1 MKLRQFLGRHAE
13 KSLGKKTWSA
23 VDLTK
28 SIAREDPGD
37 PAFQAT
43 GRGPGSGPEAT
54 PYNVTKLLLA
64 ALADVP
70 HPDAPKA
77 VFGLYTVQAEGND
90 SGKGSIIGDS
100 TDLAISDEVKTCRLT
115 GMLMFGEAVKA
126 LLADPV
132 LAERVQRIE
141 VRRGL
146 NDATIHWRAGD
157 ALHRTRFV
165 SDYDRARADEED
177 QQGHFRAVSS
187 IGGAMLR
194 ELASDLVGG

>member
-1 MKLRQFLGRHAE
+1 MKLRQFLGQHAE

-23 VDLTK
+23 LDLAK
-28 SIAREDPGD
+28 WIARENPGD
-37 PAFQAT
+37 AAFQAT

-90 SGKGSIIGDS
+90 SGVGSIIEDGTYRAS
-100 TDLAISDEVKTCRLT
+100 SDEMKVCRLT
-115 GMLMFGEAVKA
+115 GMLMFGEAVQT

-146 NDATIHWRAGD
+146 NDATIHWRADD
-157 ALHRTRFV
+157 ALHQTRFI

-177 QQGHFRAVSS
+177 EQGHFRAVSS
-187 IGGAMLR
+187 IGGTMLR
-194 ELASDLVGG
+194 ELASDLVSG